1 MRKSIRLLTGV
12 LLLFVFMI
20 FLMGC
25 RKQIK
30 SKNLL
35 SGVVAEKVSGKVL
48 NQTFLD
54 SQFSL
59 SLNLFKESVNE
70 SLNENVLISPLSV
83 ALALAMTGNGADGV
97 TKSQMEEFLGG
108 GITMDDLNEYLYTY
122 VNSLPSGSNYK
133 LNIANSIWYRDQEE
147 RLKVYDSF
155 LQKTVN
161 YYDAELYKS
170 PFDDTTL
177 SDINNW
183 VDKNTDGMIK
193 KILDKIDPDHI
204 MFLINAI
211 VFDAKWNI
219 PYKKDDVNPDKF
231 SDING
236 DLKEVTMMKSNEIGY
251 IFDDYAKGFIRPY
264 KDEKYSFAALLPNEG
279 VSIYEY
285 INLLTKESLT
295 NTLNN
300 YERTEV
306 TAFTPKF
313 SYSYE
318 IEMSDLLQKLGI
330 NDAFDPMSA
339 DFSKMG
345 KSSAGNIFIGD
356 VLHKT
361 YISVDEKGTKA
372 AAVTKIGMKE
382 TAVDPFSE
390 KIIKLDRPFVYM
402 IIDNQTKLPIF
413 IGVLVTV

>member
-155 LQKTVN
+155 LQKQ
-161 YYDAELYKS
+161 
-170 PFDDTTL
+170 
-177 SDINNW
+177 
-183 VDKNTDGMIK
+183 
-193 KILDKIDPDHI
+193 
-204 MFLINAI
+204 LI
-211 VFDAKWNI
+211 
-219 PYKKDDVNPDKF
+219 
-231 SDING
+231 
-236 DLKEVTMMKSNEIGY
+236 TMTPS
-251 IFDDYAKGFIRPY
+251 
-264 KDEKYSFAALLPNEG
+264 
-279 VSIYEY
+279 Y
-285 INLLTKESLT
+285 INHHLM
-295 NTLNN
+295 
-300 YERTEV
+300 
-306 TAFTPKF
+306 
-313 SYSYE
+313 
-318 IEMSDLLQKLGI
+318 I
-330 NDAFDPMSA
+330 
-339 DFSKMG
+339 
-345 KSSAGNIFIGD
+345 
-356 VLHKT
+356 LH
-361 YISVDEKGTKA
+361 
-372 AAVTKIGMKE
+372 
-382 TAVDPFSE
+382 
-390 KIIKLDRPFVYM
+390 
-402 IIDNQTKLPIF
+402 
-413 IGVLVTV
+413 